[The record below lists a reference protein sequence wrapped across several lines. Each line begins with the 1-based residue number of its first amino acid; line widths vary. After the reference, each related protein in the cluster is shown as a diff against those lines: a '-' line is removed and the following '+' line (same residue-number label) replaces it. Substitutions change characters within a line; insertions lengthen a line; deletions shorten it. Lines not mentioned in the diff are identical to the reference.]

1 MKRLFVRPEFR
12 GHNIGRQLA
21 QQVIR
26 EAAEIGYSR
35 MRLDT
40 VPGKMD
46 AAIAMYRELGFKE
59 TDPYYHTPI
68 GNMLFM
74 ELH

>member
-1 MKRLFVRPEFR
+1 
-12 GHNIGRQLA
+12 
-21 QQVIR
+21 
-26 EAAEIGYSR
+26 

-40 VPGKMD
+40 VRGKMD

-59 TDPYYHTPI
+59 IGPYYHTPI

-74 ELH
+74 ELALTRSQAIARAE